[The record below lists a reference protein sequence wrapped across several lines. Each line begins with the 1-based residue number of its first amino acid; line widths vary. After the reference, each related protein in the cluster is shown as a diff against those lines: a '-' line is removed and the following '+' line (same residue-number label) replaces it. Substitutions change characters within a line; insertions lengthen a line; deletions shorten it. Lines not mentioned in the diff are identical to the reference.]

1 MNVMNVMK
9 RNYENFAMET
19 FYSTKN
25 DFSNF
30 GYCNRKWLC
39 AAVF

>member
-1 MNVMNVMK
+1 MK
-9 RNYENFAMET
+9 TYECYECYENFAMET

-30 GYCNRKWLC
+30 GYCNREWLC